1 MSIAIRNG
9 LIITQNSEREVTKGD
24 ILIEEDR
31 IERVGL
37 VDEEADIEIDVGGGV
52 VMPGLINTHTH
63 VSMAIM
69 KGMVDDLPFDD
80 FLRRVFAIDSRRTEY
95 DIAAGTRLGLL
106 EMIRTGTTTFVDLYY
121 SLDTVAK
128 EVENAG
134 IRGVLCW
141 AVLDEEFTTQKGN
154 PMKNCMKFYEAF
166 KNHRLVTPGVGPQG
180 VYVCSDETLIQAS
193 EFASEKGLPLTLH
206 LSETR
211 REVYDFRRKKGKRPV
226 EHLYEINFLGRNCLA
241 AHSAWLTINEVRLL
255 AKSGTSISTCPVSNM
270 KLATGGIPPIPEM
283 LREGVTVSV
292 GTDGSSTNNCLD
304 MFREMKF
311 LALLHKASRWDP
323 TALPAQQVLD
333 MVTIAAARAIGKE
346 KELGSIEA
354 GKKADLIILDAKEPN
369 MAPLRV
375 QNAVSNVVYS
385 ATGANVSTT
394 ICDGK
399 ILMRDRKFVTMDPEK
414 VIDEAQRAA
423 EVLALG

>member
-9 LIITQNSEREVTKGD
+9 LIITQNAEREVMRGD
-24 ILIEEDR
+24 ILIEGDR
-31 IERVGL
+31 IARIGTVKET
-37 VDEEADIEIDVGGGV
+37 VDVEIDAGGGI

-69 KGMVDDLPFDD
+69 KGMVDDLPFED
-80 FLRRVFAIDSRRTEY
+80 FLGRVFAIDSRRTEY

-121 SLDTVAK
+121 SLYTVAR
-128 EVENAG
+128 EVEKAG
-134 IRGVLCW
+134 VRGVLCW

-154 PMKNCMKFYEAF
+154 PMKNCMEFYEAF

-180 VYVCSDETLIQAS
+180 IYVCSDDTLTQAR
-193 EFASEKGLPLTLH
+193 EFAFEKGLPLTLH

-211 REVYDFRRKKGKRPV
+211 KEVYDFRRKKGKRPV
-226 EHLYEINFLGRNCLA
+226 EHLYETGFLGKNCLA
-241 AHSAWLTINEVRLL
+241 AHAAWLTINEVRLL
-255 AKSGTSISTCPVSNM
+255 ARSGTSISTCPVSNM

-283 LREGVTVSV
+283 LREGVNVSV

-311 LALLHKASRWDP
+311 LSLLHKSSRWDP
-323 TALPAQQVLD
+323 TVLPAQQVLD
-333 MVTIAAARAIGKE
+333 MVTIAAASAIGME
-346 KELGSIEA
+346 KELGSIEV
-354 GKKADLIILDAKEPN
+354 GKKADLIILDRKEPN
-369 MAPLRV
+369 MAPIGE
-375 QNAVSNVVYS
+375 QNAISNIVYS
-385 ATGANVSTT
+385 ATGANVTTT

-399 ILMRDRKFVTMDPEK
+399 ILMRDRKFLTMDPVE
-414 VIDEAQRAA
+414 VIEEAQRAA
-423 EVLALG
+423 EALVQ

>member
-9 LIITQNSEREVTKGD
+9 LIITQNAEREVMRGD
-24 ILIEEDR
+24 ILIEGDR
-31 IERVGL
+31 IARIGTVKET
-37 VDEEADIEIDVGGGV
+37 VDVEIDAGGGI

-69 KGMVDDLPFDD
+69 KGMVDDLPFED
-80 FLRRVFAIDSRRTEY
+80 FLGRVFAIDSRRTEY

-121 SLDTVAK
+121 SLYTVAR
-128 EVENAG
+128 EVEKAG
-134 IRGVLCW
+134 VRGVLCW

-154 PMKNCMKFYEAF
+154 PMKNCMEFYEAF

-180 VYVCSDETLIQAS
+180 IYVCSDDTLTQAR

-211 REVYDFRRKKGKRPV
+211 KEVYDFRRKKGKRPV
-226 EHLYEINFLGRNCLA
+226 EHLYETGFLGKNCLA
-241 AHSAWLTINEVRLL
+241 AHAAWLTINEVRLL
-255 AKSGTSISTCPVSNM
+255 ARSGTSISTCPVSNM

-283 LREGVTVSV
+283 LREGVNVSV

-311 LALLHKASRWDP
+311 LSLLHKSSRWDP
-323 TALPAQQVLD
+323 TVLPAQQVLD
-333 MVTIAAARAIGKE
+333 MVTIAAASAIGME
-346 KELGSIEA
+346 KELGSIEV
-354 GKKADLIILDAKEPN
+354 GKKADLIILDRKEPN
-369 MAPLRV
+369 MAPIGE
-375 QNAVSNVVYS
+375 QNAISNIVYS
-385 ATGANVSTT
+385 ATGANVTTT

-399 ILMRDRKFVTMDPEK
+399 ILMRDRKFLTMDPVE
-414 VIDEAQRAA
+414 VIEEAQRAA
-423 EVLALG
+423 EALVQ

>member
-9 LIITQNSEREVTKGD
+9 LIITQNAEREVMRGD
-24 ILIEEDR
+24 ILIEGDR
-31 IERVGL
+31 IARIGTVKET
-37 VDEEADIEIDVGGGV
+37 VDVEIDAGGGI

-69 KGMVDDLPFDD
+69 KGMVDDLPFED
-80 FLRRVFAIDSRRTEY
+80 FLGRVFAIDSRRTEY

-121 SLDTVAK
+121 SLYTVAR
-128 EVENAG
+128 EVEKAG
-134 IRGVLCW
+134 VRGVLCW

-154 PMKNCMKFYEAF
+154 PMKNCMEFYEAF

-180 VYVCSDETLIQAS
+180 IYVCSDDTLTQAR

-211 REVYDFRRKKGKRPV
+211 KEVYDFRRKKGKRPV
-226 EHLYEINFLGRNCLA
+226 EHLYETGFLGKNCLA
-241 AHSAWLTINEVRLL
+241 AHAAWLTINEVRLL
-255 AKSGTSISTCPVSNM
+255 ARSGTSISTCPVSNM

-283 LREGVTVSV
+283 LREGVNVSV

-311 LALLHKASRWDP
+311 LSLLHKSSRWDP
-323 TALPAQQVLD
+323 TVLPAQQVLD
-333 MVTIAAARAIGKE
+333 MVTIAAASAIGME
-346 KELGSIEA
+346 KELGSIEV
-354 GKKADLIILDAKEPN
+354 GKKADLIILDRKEPN
-369 MAPLRV
+369 MAPIGE
-375 QNAVSNVVYS
+375 QNAISNIVYS
-385 ATGANVSTT
+385 ATGANVTTT

-399 ILMRDRKFVTMDPEK
+399 ILMRDRKFLTMDPVE
-414 VIDEAQRAA
+414 VIEEAQRAA
-423 EVLALG
+423 ETLVQ